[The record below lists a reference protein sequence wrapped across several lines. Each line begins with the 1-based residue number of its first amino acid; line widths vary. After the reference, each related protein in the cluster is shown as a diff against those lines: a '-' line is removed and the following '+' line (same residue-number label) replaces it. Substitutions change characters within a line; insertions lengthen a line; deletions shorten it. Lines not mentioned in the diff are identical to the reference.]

1 MNISKNEIFKN
12 NCFINNNTMSQ
23 KQRILVIEDTE
34 SLQRLIL
41 RLLEDDYQTQ
51 ALSEAKDALDVCKS
65 FKPDLILLD
74 IMLKGDIDGLSFL
87 RSIKANNDLNHV
99 PVILMSAL
107 AATDIVTDGL
117 TIGANDYLIK
127 PFDLKQLLLKIKNLL
142 LIANR
147 NVKKAILDKNI
158 PFAIAPSH
166 ENSTIE
172 KLNHIL
178 EEMITNDKHLS
189 LVEVAKE
196 LNISQSTL
204 TRLIK
209 KKFGVTPNNYVMHR
223 KLEKAKI
230 LIYSDKGIPI
240 KEIAISLGFN
250 SLAYFSNCY
259 KKYFGHYPTA
269 TQKHVD
275 K

>member
-1 MNISKNEIFKN
+1 MNL
-12 NCFINNNTMSQ
+12 Q
-23 KQRILVIEDTE
+23 QRILVIEDTE

-41 RLLEDDYQTQ
+41 RLLEDEYETY
-51 ALSEAKDALDVCKS
+51 ALSDADNALEICRS
-65 FKPDLILLD
+65 FNPDLILLD

-87 RSIKANNDLNHV
+87 RSLKSNSDLNHV

-107 AATDIVTDGL
+107 AASDIITDGL

-127 PFDLKQLLLKIKNLL
+127 PFDLKQLLLKMKNLL

-147 NVKKAILDKNI
+147 NVKKAILEKNI
-158 PFAIAPSH
+158 PFAMTPSH
-166 ENSTIE
+166 ENATIE
-172 KLNHIL
+172 KLNNIL
-178 EEMITNDKHLS
+178 EEMISNDKHLS

-209 KKFGVTPNNYVMHR
+209 KVFGVTPNNYVMHR

-230 LIYSDKGIPI
+230 LIYSNKGNPI
-240 KEIAISLGFN
+240 KEIAASLGFN

-259 KKYFGHYPTA
+259 KRYFGYYPTA
-269 TQKHVD
+269 TQKYVD

>member
-1 MNISKNEIFKN
+1 MNA
-12 NCFINNNTMSQ
+12 

-34 SLQRLIL
+34 SLQRLL
-41 RLLEDDYQTQ
+41 LSLLEDDYQTH
-51 ALSEAKDALDVCKS
+51 ALTEAKDGLEVCKT

-87 RSIKANNDLNHV
+87 RLLKTNNELNHI
-99 PVILMSAL
+99 PVILMSAI
-107 AATDIVTDGL
+107 AASDIVTDGL

-127 PFDLKQLLLKIKNLL
+127 PFDLKQLLLKIRNLL
-142 LIANR
+142 LISNR
-147 NVKKAILDKNI
+147 NIKKAILEKNI
-158 PFAIAPSH
+158 PFAITPSYT
-166 ENSTIE
+166 NSTLE
-172 KLNHIL
+172 KLNQIL
-178 EEMITNDKHLS
+178 ENMISTDNHLS
-189 LVEVAKE
+189 LVEIAKE

-209 KKFGVTPNNYVMHR
+209 KLFGVTPNNYVMHR

-230 LIYSDKGIPI
+230 LIYSDRGMPI
-240 KEIAISLGFN
+240 KEIAVSLGFN

-269 TQKHVD
+269 TIKHTD
-275 K
+275 N

>member
-1 MNISKNEIFKN
+1 MNVK
-12 NCFINNNTMSQ
+12 Q
-23 KQRILVIEDTE
+23 KILVIEDTE

-41 RLLEDDYQTQ
+41 RLLEDDYQTF
-51 ALSEAKDALDVCKS
+51 ALTEAIDALEACKT

-87 RSIKANNDLNHV
+87 RSLKANSDLNHI

-142 LIANR
+142 VIANR
-147 NVKKAILDKNI
+147 NVKKAILEKNI
-158 PFAIAPSH
+158 PFKITPSH
-166 ENSTIE
+166 VDSTIE
-172 KLNHIL
+172 KLNQIL
-178 EEMITNDKHLS
+178 EEMISNDNHLS
-189 LVEVAKE
+189 LVDVSKE

-240 KEIAISLGFN
+240 KEIAVSLGFN

-259 KKYFGHYPTA
+259 KKYFGYYPTA